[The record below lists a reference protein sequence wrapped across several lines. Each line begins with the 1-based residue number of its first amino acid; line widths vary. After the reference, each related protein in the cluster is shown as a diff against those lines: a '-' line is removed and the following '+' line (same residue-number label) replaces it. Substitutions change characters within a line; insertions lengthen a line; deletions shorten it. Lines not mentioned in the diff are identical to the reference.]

1 MALAKGSKSGLAYK
15 EESAW
20 GTFAT
25 GDFAGLAI
33 VSETLAEQINKVMSA
48 EIRPDR
54 TKPAIRGGNV
64 AAGGSIT
71 TDLGV
76 DRFGLF
82 LKHLLTCVP
91 VTTELVDADIDALAE
106 QAYVRG
112 DLVKSNDKFY
122 LCTLGGTVSDMGGGL
137 THTSGI
143 AAIDGVKFE
152 YLSANDVSVYR
163 HVFTGGNTM
172 PTGGL
177 SFEKSIKGGSSDL
190 FVQFR
195 GGRVDSLDLTIPQ
208 EGAVQAAWNLLFKD
222 SVKASATGAGTVTY
236 VAEEPVTGYEAFI
249 SFNNG
254 QTTRPVRSGS
264 LKIANSLEAD
274 VYCVGERTRR
284 EIPEKDR
291 ECSGSLD
298 VYFQDATEYDIF
310 KNETVVNTKISFN
323 RNGEF
328 LQFEFPE
335 TKFTGSG
342 TPQIAGSGVVTA
354 KLEMSVFRQ
363 SAAFDVKATM
373 ISLSATLR

>member
-1 MALAKGSKSGLAYK
+1 MSLAKGSKSGLAYK

-25 GDFAGLAI
+25 GNFAGLAF

-64 AAGGSIT
+64 AAGGGFT

-82 LKHLLTCVP
+82 LKHLLTCAV
-91 VTTELVDADIDALAE
+91 VTTTLEAADISALAAA
-106 QAYVRG
+106 AYVRG
-112 DLVKSNDKFY
+112 ALVKSNGNFY
-122 LCTLGGTVSDMGGGL
+122 LCTLGGTITTLGGGL

-143 AAIDGVKFE
+143 AEIDGVKFE
-152 YLSANDVSVYR
+152 FLAADTATVYQ
-163 HVFTGGNTM
+163 HVFTGGVTM

-177 SFEKSIKGGSSDL
+177 SFEKSVKGGNSDM

-208 EGAVQAAWNLLFKD
+208 EGAVQAAWSLLFKD
-222 SVKASATGAGTVTY
+222 SVKATSSGAGTVAY

-249 SFNNG
+249 SFDNG

-310 KNETVVNTKISFN
+310 KNESVVNTKISFN
-323 RNGEF
+323 HGGEF

-363 SAAFDVKATM
+363 TSAFDVKATM
-373 ISLSATLR
+373 ISLSSTLR

>member
-1 MALAKGSKSGLAYK
+1 MALAKGSKSGLSYK

-25 GDFAGLAI
+25 GNFAGLAF
-33 VSETLAEQINKVMSA
+33 VSETLAEQINKVQSA

-64 AAGGSIT
+64 AAGGGVT
-71 TDLGV
+71 TDLGC
-76 DRFGLF
+76 DRFGIF

-91 VTTELVDADIDALAE
+91 VTTPLEAADITALAVG
-106 QAYVRG
+106 AKVRG
-112 DLVKSNDKFY
+112 DLVKSNNKFY
-122 LCTLGGTVSDMGGGL
+122 LCTLGGTLTTASPAL
-137 THTSGI
+137 THTEGV
-143 AAIDGVKFE
+143 AELDGVKFE
-152 YLSANDVSVYR
+152 YLCADSETVYST
-163 HVFTGGNTM
+163 VFTGGTTM

-177 SFEKSIKGGSSDL
+177 SFEKSVKGGDADM

-222 SVKASATGAGTVTY
+222 SVKSSSSGAGTVAY
-236 VAEEPVTGYEAFI
+236 IAEEPVTGYEAFI
-249 SFNNG
+249 SFNAG
-254 QTTRPVRSGS
+254 QTTRPVRSAS
-264 LKIANSLEAD
+264 LKIGNSLEAD

-298 VYFQDATEYDIF
+298 VYFQDSTEYDIF
-310 KNETVVNTKISFN
+310 KNETVVNTQISFN
-323 RNGEF
+323 RKGEF
-328 LQFEFPE
+328 LKFEFPE

-363 SAAFDVKATM
+363 TAAYDVRVTM
-373 ISLSATLR
+373 ISLASALR